1 MGQGAQMSGMLE
13 FTRLS
18 PSQIDDRAVAQIA
31 ALLSANCDYALQPSS
46 LLRMSATGPLLVA
59 RRQCGLTPEIVGLAG
74 LAPRG
79 GGECLEVVVVSPDLA
94 STSLACELLDGLRG
108 EAPGPSLFRRR
119 RAPLG
124 WTAFAT
130 GA

>member
-1 MGQGAQMSGMLE
+1 MSDTLE
-13 FTRLS
+13 VTCLS
-18 PSQIDDRAVAQIA
+18 PSEIDDQAVAEIA
-31 ALLSANCDYALQPSS
+31 ALLSADSCYALQPSS
-46 LLRMSATGPLLVA
+46 LLRMAATGPLLVA
-59 RRQCGLTPEIVGLAG
+59 RRRSGLSPEIVGLAG

-79 GGECLEVVVVSPDLA
+79 KGERLEVVVVNPDLA

-119 RAPLG
+119 DRAPLG
-124 WTAFAT
+124 WSAFAA